1 MTWPFGDLKR
11 GHYAVIMA
19 DCPWSFV
26 TYSARGRRKSADR
39 HYNCMTLEDLKA
51 LPVAELAAPDCVMFF
66 WRTASNLRT
75 HALPV
80 LDAWGFESKTEGVW
94 VKMVADGSRPAF
106 GTGYIMRNCFEP
118 FIVATRGKPKRIS
131 RAERDVLMEP
141 RREHSRKPDG
151 IYTKIESLFAGPYL
165 ELFSRTDRP
174 GWDHWGNELGKFRH
188 AA

>member
-1 MTWPFGDLKR
+1 MTWPFEGLER

-19 DCPWSFV
+19 DPPWRFL

-39 HYNCMTLEDLKA
+39 HYNCMTLDDLKA
-51 LPVAELAAPDCVMFF
+51 LPVAELAAPNCALFF
-66 WRTASNLRT
+66 WHTASNLRT

-80 LDAWGFESKTEGVW
+80 LDAWGFTYKTMGPW
-94 VKMVADGSRPAF
+94 TKLTADGKPHF
-106 GTGYIMRNCFEP
+106 GTGYIMRNAWEP

-131 RAERDVLMEP
+131 RSERDVILAR
-141 RREHSRKPDG
+141 RREHSRKPDE
-151 IYTKIESLFAGPYL
+151 IYPKIEALYAGPYL

-174 GWDHWGNELGKFRH
+174 GWTSWGDQTGVFRH